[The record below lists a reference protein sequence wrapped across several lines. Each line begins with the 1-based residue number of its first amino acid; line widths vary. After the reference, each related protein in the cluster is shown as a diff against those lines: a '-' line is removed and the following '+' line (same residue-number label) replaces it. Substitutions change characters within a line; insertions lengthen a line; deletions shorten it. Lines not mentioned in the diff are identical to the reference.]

1 MNIYFR
7 SHLTQVVSKESSD
20 FNMLEFPWMHG
31 TCPYDS
37 QTVWNSHIFPSPIL
51 PPCFLLP
58 FSLNPYS
65 PWRFFFKAGV
75 FSMVTLSCLVV
86 HPKGH
91 EYSWIIHSAPSTPE
105 PPPPPPTPTRPCS
118 WRQHLVVAH
127 GETAVAN
134 QAWHL
139 CSGRVRGSERPRGAR
154 ACKRHG

>member
-7 SHLTQVVSKESSD
+7 SHLTQVVPKESSD

-31 TCPYDS
+31 TCPFTY
-37 QTVWNSHIFPSPIL
+37 FPITYPSSLFPPSFL
-51 PPCFLLP
+51 PQSLLT
-58 FSLNPYS
+58 LKI
-65 PWRFFFKAGV
+65 FFKAGV
-75 FSMVTLSCLVV
+75 FSMVPLSCLVV